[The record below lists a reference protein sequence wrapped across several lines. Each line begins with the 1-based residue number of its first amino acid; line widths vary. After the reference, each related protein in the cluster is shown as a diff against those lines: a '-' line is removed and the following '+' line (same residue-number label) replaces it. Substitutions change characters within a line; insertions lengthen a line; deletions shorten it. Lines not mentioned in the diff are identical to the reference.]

1 MNMKKDKTELLS
13 ERLRELS
20 EVDIR
25 TVDPKELVDIKDV
38 KIREGIPLPER
49 VRDYVEQIK
58 NPYCYLSHGTVVK
71 IRFAGTRSLEECL
84 ASCVSMEA

>member
-1 MNMKKDKTELLS
+1 MLS
-13 ERLRELS
+13 ERLRKLS

-25 TVDPKELVDIKDV
+25 TVDPKELVEIQDV
-38 KIREGIPLPER
+38 TIREDLPLPER
-49 VRDYVEQIK
+49 VKDYVQQIK

-71 IRFAGTRSLEECL
+71 IRFAGTRTLEECL